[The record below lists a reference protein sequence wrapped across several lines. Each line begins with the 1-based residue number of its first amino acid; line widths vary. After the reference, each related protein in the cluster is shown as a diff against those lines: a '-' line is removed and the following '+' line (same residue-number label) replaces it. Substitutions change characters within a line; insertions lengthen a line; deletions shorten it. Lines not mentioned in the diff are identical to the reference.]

1 MMDRAF
7 DAACLKVKGEDE
19 WSKQIM
25 TRLKAT
31 YPGLVKYLGDM
42 YDFYVNMVSNN
53 KDFLSRA
60 DYMIENKK
68 TIRLYY

>member
-31 YPGLVKYLGDM
+31 YPGLVEYLGKM